1 MKQAQPIRCVIR
13 ALGVGEVMMDQKVM
27 RSLLEDMERAAE
39 ETLQQDA
46 AFHEALLALKFEID
60 SDPRVLATVGE
71 LQAAGRRVFNSFVPR
86 IRIRIRTEQ
95 GVYALPKRADAPSTA
110 APEDG
115 RLREELNRVASEV
128 IRNSPYYRELDT
140 IINEVVGSNHR
151 FEGIAG
157 ELERQGYEVLLCLD
171 LSAYAQI
178 HRAGPVARQGR
189 VGEGQPVQSPA
200 DPRQRGRKPVRFS
213 GSDLEF
219 LKALK
224 ITTEDN

>member
-1 MKQAQPIRCVIR
+1 
-13 ALGVGEVMMDQKVM
+13 MMDQKVM
-27 RSLLEDMERAAE
+27 RSLLADMEQAAE

-60 SDPRVLATVGE
+60 SDPRVQATVGE
-71 LQAAGRRVFNSFVPR
+71 LVSSGHRVFNSFVPR
-86 IRIRIRTEQ
+86 IRIRVRTEQ

-110 APEDG
+110 ALEDG
-115 RLREELNRVASEV
+115 RLRDELNRAASEV

-140 IINEVVGSNHR
+140 IINEVVGSSDR

-157 ELERQGYEVLLCLD
+157 EFERLGYEVLLCLD

-178 HRAGPVARQGR
+178 QSAGPVVRQGR
-189 VGEGQPVQSPA
+189 VTERQPVRPE
-200 DPRQRGRKPVRFS
+200 DPRLGDPNPVRFS
-213 GSDLEF
+213 GSDRQF

-224 ITTEDN
+224 ITTDDD

>member
-1 MKQAQPIRCVIR
+1 
-13 ALGVGEVMMDQKVM
+13 MMDQKVM
-27 RSLLEDMERAAE
+27 RSLLEDMEQAAE
-39 ETLQQDA
+39 QTLQQDA

-60 SDPRVLATVGE
+60 SDPRVQATVGE
-71 LQAAGRRVFNSFVPR
+71 LQASGRRVFNSFVPR

-95 GVYALPKRADAPSTA
+95 GVYALPKRADALSTA

-115 RLREELNRVASEV
+115 RLREELNSAASDV

-140 IINEVVGSNHR
+140 IINEVVGASDR
-151 FEGIAG
+151 FEGIAAQ
-157 ELERQGYEVLLCLD
+157 LERQGYEVLLCLD

-178 HRAGPVARQGR
+178 QSAGPVVRQGR
-189 VGEGQPVQSPA
+189 VAETEPVQPP
-200 DPRQRGRKPVRFS
+200 DPPQREQSSVRFS
-213 GSDLEF
+213 GSDRQF

>member
-1 MKQAQPIRCVIR
+1 MNQAQPERCVIR
-13 ALGVGEVMMDQKVM
+13 AFGVGEVMMDQKIM
-27 RSLLEDMERAAE
+27 RSLLEDMEQAAE
-39 ETLQQDA
+39 QTLQQDA

-60 SDPRVLATVGE
+60 SDPRVQATVGE

-115 RLREELNRVASEV
+115 RLREELNRAASEV

-140 IINEVVGSNHR
+140 IINEVVGSSNR
-151 FEGIAG
+151 FGGIAA
-157 ELERQGYEVLLCLD
+157 ELERQGYEVLLFLD

-178 HRAGPVARQGR
+178 QSAGPVVRQGR
-189 VGEGQPVQSPA
+189 VTERQPVRPA
-200 DPRQRGRKPVRFS
+200 DQRPGDPNEVRFS
-213 GSDLEF
+213 GSDQQF